1 MNIMS
6 FGYHHLAELLGLMA
20 PMKFW
25 LGGVLLCI
33 LFFYFT
39 IWKRQKLFGGNTK
52 PLDFSKIQPLTDF
65 DHKKTLPTPY
75 RPWKAGRYNM
85 TMGIRKL
92 PEDEWLVIDNLYEQ
106 EQQLRRHLLSTDRQ
120 GVMQC
125 LPGAEK
131 ACEEALEYIANFLI
145 HRYPSQFKL
154 LKDPPGCVYNGITNR
169 TFKVVK
175 PYEQHPLEV
184 AAQLCMEDINLL
196 LQGVGK
202 EERDYCL

>member
-1 MNIMS
+1 MS
-6 FGYHHLAELLGLMA
+6 LGYLHLAERLGLVE
-20 PMKFW
+20 PFKLW
-25 LGGVLLCI
+25 LDGALLCI
-33 LFFYFT
+33 LFLCFT
-39 IWKRQKLFGGNTK
+39 IWKRRKLFRGNARS
-52 PLDFSKIQPLTDF
+52 LDFSNIQPLTDF
-65 DHKKTLPTPY
+65 DLMKTLPTPY

-85 TMGIRKL
+85 TMGIRKML
-92 PEDEWLVIDNLYEQ
+92 EDEWLVIDNLYEQ

-131 ACEEALEYIANFLI
+131 ACEEALEYIVDFLI

-154 LKDPPGCVYNGITNR
+154 LKDRPGFIHNGITNR
-169 TFKVVK
+169 VFKVTK

-184 AAQLCMEDINLL
+184 AAQLSMEDINLL
-196 LQGVGK
+196 LLGVGK